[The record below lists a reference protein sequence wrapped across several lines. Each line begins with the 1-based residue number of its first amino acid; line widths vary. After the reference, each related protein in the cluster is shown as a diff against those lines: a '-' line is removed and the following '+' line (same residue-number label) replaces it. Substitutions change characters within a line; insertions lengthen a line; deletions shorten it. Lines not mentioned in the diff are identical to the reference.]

1 MTVPAFGLGT
11 FRLKERTVIDSV
23 RDALEIG
30 YRAIDTAQ
38 IYENEAEIGQA
49 IQDSGVSRDE
59 LYLTTKIWVDN
70 FRRER
75 LATSLQESLDRLKT
89 DYVDLTLIHWPSPD
103 GVPVDEF
110 MTALRDARDEGL
122 TREIGISNF
131 NIDLMKQ
138 AIASVGA
145 GTIATNQVELHPF
158 LQNRKLVEFAHDQG
172 IHITSYMTLA
182 YGKVMEEPI
191 LQQIGEKHSAS
202 PAQIVLAW
210 ALQLGYAV
218 IPSSTKRSHLESNF
232 EARKLKLT
240 DAEMEAIAGLDRNE
254 RLITPERLAPDW
266 D

>member
-1 MTVPAFGLGT
+1 
-11 FRLKERTVIDSV
+11 
-23 RDALEIG
+23 
-30 YRAIDTAQ
+30 
-38 IYENEAEIGQA
+38 
-49 IQDSGVSRDE
+49 
-59 LYLTTKIWVDN
+59 
-70 FRRER
+70 
-75 LATSLQESLDRLKT
+75 
-89 DYVDLTLIHWPSPD
+89 
-103 GVPVDEF
+103 